1 MVLKSRIS
9 FVFIIF
15 FFITQNIYALQID
28 AQSISKDSY
37 YIQVGAFKSV
47 SNIQRVQ
54 NKLAEYDLYIQTY
67 KNLQR
72 IQIVNILT
80 KRELKKT
87 LAKVRKI
94 FPKAFVAKSPS
105 KKRKKITN
113 SSESISKAF
122 ETLHQKEEYIQ
133 STQPAL
139 DSNTIL
145 KTRKSFL

>member
-1 MVLKSRIS
+1 M
-9 FVFIIF
+9 
-15 FFITQNIYALQID
+15 TQNMFAIQID
-28 AQSISKDSY
+28 AQSIDEKSY

-54 NKLAEYDLYIQTY
+54 NRLAEYDIYLQTH

-80 KRELKKT
+80 KKELKET
-87 LAKVRKI
+87 LAKIRKI
-94 FPKAFVAKSPS
+94 FPKAFVAKRPVPNKIKP
-105 KKRKKITN
+105 KKVTKH
-113 SSESISKAF
+113 SEDFTKSFKSQP
-122 ETLHQKEEYIQ
+122 QKEEYIQ
-133 STQPAL
+133 SPQPAL